1 MSTIDTYIVY
11 LDDATYAQSQLAQLL
26 AQPQSTGHQDKAL
39 ALRLRQSKRFVLV
52 ACAPRMTRRIGKWL
66 SHSARENWR
75 DKWCDKLFSQFVPLI
90 ARQDHVFCEVA
101 TGPLP
106 AYTEML
112 LKDLGQAK
120 VIDARRPKFGVDM
133 QPVTVEP
140 TVQAQA
146 RRPMLGVQGRLRT
159 A

>member
-1 MSTIDTYIVY
+1 MRTLDTYIIY
-11 LDDATYAQSQLAQLL
+11 LDDAAYALEKLNPLLSQGQV
-26 AQPQSTGHQDKAL
+26 
-39 ALRLRQSKRFVLV
+39 KRFILV

-75 DKWCDKLFSQFVPLI
+75 DKWCEKLFSQFVPNI

-106 AYTEML
+106 EYTNML
-112 LKDLGQAK
+112 LKDLGRAE
-120 VIDARRPKFGVDM
+120 VIDARRPKFGVDLGAVS
-133 QPVTVEP
+133 QPAPLELVKTSP
-140 TVQAQA
+140 MTQA
-146 RRPMLGVQGRLRT
+146 RLGTRPLL